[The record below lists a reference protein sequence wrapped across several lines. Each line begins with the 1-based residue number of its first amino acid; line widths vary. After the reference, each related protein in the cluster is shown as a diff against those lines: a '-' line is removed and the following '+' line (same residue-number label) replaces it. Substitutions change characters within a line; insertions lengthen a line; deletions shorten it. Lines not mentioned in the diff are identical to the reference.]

1 MQKTRKNYRREF
13 EDYAYVLDF
22 LPYGRCEDTRP
33 DYKKKG
39 LVQAFGEKNF
49 VLMELELKD
58 DVDIDLA
65 EKLYIGK
72 HNREKVSH
80 VLKMIK
86 YEELSRTSKL
96 ELVHVIK
103 ESIFNQEN
111 RFIDFLNTCDAISPR
126 LHSLQ
131 ILPSVGKTAM
141 WKILEE
147 REKKPFENFADFEK
161 RVHKHNIVDVVAQ
174 RIEEELKE
182 TQKHYL
188 FIKWKNNTS
197 KK

>member
-1 MQKTRKNYRREF
+1 MQKTRKNYKREF

-22 LPYGRCEDTRP
+22 LPYGHCEDTRP
-33 DYKKKG
+33 SYKKRG

-49 VLMELELKD
+49 VLMELELKNNI
-58 DVDIDLA
+58 DVELA

-80 VLKMIK
+80 VLKMLK

-96 ELVHVIK
+96 ELVYVIK
-103 ESIFNQEN
+103 EAIFNQEG
-111 RFIDFLNTCDAISPR
+111 RFINFLNSCDAISSR

-131 ILPSVGKTAM
+131 ILPSIGKTAM
-141 WKILEE
+141 WKIIEE
-147 REKKPFENFADFEK
+147 REKKPFESFDDFEK
-161 RVHKHNIVDVVAQ
+161 RVHKHNIVEVIAQ

-182 TQKHYL
+182 PQKYYL
-188 FIKWKNNTS
+188 FVRWKNNIN
-197 KK
+197 K